1 MKRKPFVILII
12 LALLPAAIAARDE
25 PERVRR
31 AELEDRTF
39 VVGALKITIKR
50 FWPGSLLTRGFV
62 EVTAENNSSSAVTF
76 NPQRLSFVN
85 KDGKQINLR
94 GRWQTG
100 VVHSNDNRLDVT
112 VAREV
117 APGAYV
123 KELYE
128 LDGRVRL
135 PARLFYEGKDLAV
148 IVK

>member
-1 MKRKPFVILII
+1 MKRTTFTILIL
-12 LALLPAAIAARDE
+12 LALLPASIAARDE

-31 AELEDRTF
+31 AELEDRSFT
-39 VVGALKITIKR
+39 VGELKITIKR

-62 EVTAENNSSSAVTF
+62 EVRAENTSPSAVMF

-100 VVHSNDNRLDVT
+100 FDHSKGRHIDL
-112 VAREV
+112 AQPREV

-123 KELYE
+123 EELHE
-128 LDGRVRL
+128 LDGRVRF
-135 PARLFYEGKDLAV
+135 PARLFYEGKELAV